1 MAKKTPPPA
10 TRKTPPATPAA
21 PRGRAV
27 KGGQTAKPHEAH
39 EATAAPLS
47 DYPDLADVLP
57 ELAEEYRA
65 CHEAEK
71 KAKERKEELAALILP
86 LLDAVGA
93 KSVTDGDK
101 WTVVKSRG
109 ANVSIKKERLLE
121 KGVSVDIITY
131 ATVKTPYEYVQ
142 VIDPKRK

>member
-27 KGGQTAKPHEAH
+27 KGGQPAEAPSQY

-57 ELAEEYRA
+57 ELAEEYRL

-71 KAKERKEELAALILP
+71 AAKARKTELTELILP
-86 LLDAVGA
+86 LMTAVGA

-109 ANVSIKKERLLE
+109 TNVTIKKERLLE
-121 KGVSVDIITY
+121 KGVSVDIIEF
-131 ATVKTPYEYVQ
+131 ATVKTPYDYVQ